1 MDLFHS
7 PAGFVQLSL
16 SYGGAT
22 PEVMAIPAPPPTE
35 ATDADVPN
43 SEVSELLASEFDKIE
58 FPNPNIVSENHMIV
72 SEYYGIQ
79 SSESLVSSDT
89 ENHLGPKIDSHAV
102 EDLSKGIVN
111 LVQISRPEGNA
122 ELQREIKRFFAII
135 LCSIFGNCLVLN
147 EGIFCPVSPFLFPPL
162 FLYLFKIDDDGDG
175 DGGRGGEAG
184 EVLEMVPEIC

>member
-135 LCSIFGNCLVLN
+135 LCRVFTIYHGGGGEGVGNGGWRF
-147 EGIFCPVSPFLFPPL
+147 E
-162 FLYLFKIDDDGDG
+162 
-175 DGGRGGEAG
+175 GRG
-184 EVLEMVPEIC
+184 VLPFSERERLLQWR